1 MSEPNLGSEQ
11 DELYYF
17 AKNFNKL
24 KFSNQAYIDST
35 QKRKEDNEKEIE
47 KLKKDYEKLRTEVN
61 MLKKTS
67 LYAPGR
73 THSAS
78 NSEYTYY
85 RLKYDQARQAKLK
98 SKEEWKKNTE
108 KYNELKSE
116 AKLISDDN
124 NPYVKRIKLLE
135 NKLDKAM
142 IKYNEA
148 MSIRRTYEQILARL
162 KEERA
167 GYDNQIAAIQKS
179 LKAKGHD
186 LNEFKL
192 LLQDSKQAR
201 TYSEL
206 LVKNTEL
213 SKEAF
218 EEHFEQLI
226 QAHKREN
233 LKEIQKEKMEEKK
246 RRQKQ
251 NDVIITSSDEKV
263 NYNKGNELEKKVKDL
278 EEADKLIRETTGA
291 DDINEI
297 CQKYSNLLETK
308 ENLKNEKKDLEKM
321 FNGLK
326 YKHEILS
333 NELKKL
339 KYSSQDE
346 ITRKEIE
353 DHEKIA
359 EKTLANCEL
368 VRQKLRKQEKL
379 MIDLTTGINGLIEI
393 LSNKIFEENFNDE
406 YKKNED
412 DIPLKQ
418 VYYDLFHPKK
428 EEENKKEKSEEEK
441 KDKKAQELK
450 HNLSLMN
457 DLFKHI
463 EERSIEIRHKY
474 HYDEEEKKLDKKEE
488 NEIGN
493 IYIEQKA
500 DSNPDSEYGP
510 EEDIDP
516 ELPNKDNGN
525 RNDFNMR
532 PYSAAPAVRNKIS
545 IQARNK
551 Y

>member
-24 KFSNQAYIDST
+24 KFSNQAYIEST
-35 QKRKEDNEKEIE
+35 QKRKDDNEKEIE

-98 SKEEWKKNTE
+98 SKEEWKKNSE

-201 TYSEL
+201 NYSEL

-226 QAHKREN
+226 LAHKREN

-246 RRQKQ
+246 KRLKQ
-251 NDVIITSSDEKV
+251 NEIIPTLSEEKIY
-263 NYNKGNELEKKVKDL
+263 NNKGNDLEKKVKDL

-321 FNGLK
+321 YSNLK
-326 YKHEILS
+326 NKHEELS
-333 NELKKL
+333 NELKQL
-339 KYSSQDE
+339 KYSSQNE

-353 DHEKIA
+353 DHEKTA
-359 EKTLANCEL
+359 EKTLNNCEL
-368 VRQKLRKQEKL
+368 VRQKLKKYEKL
-379 MIDLTTGINGLIEI
+379 MIDLRTGISSLIDI
-393 LSNKIFEENFNDE
+393 LKNNKIFEETFNDE
-406 YKKNED
+406 ELKNED
-412 DIPLKQ
+412 DVTLKQ
-418 VYYDLFHPKK
+418 VYHDLI
-428 EEENKKEKSEEEK
+428 NLTSKEK
-441 KDKKAQELK
+441 DLK
-450 HNLSLMN
+450 NILLKMN

-463 EERSIEIRHKY
+463 DKKCSSIRQNY

-493 IYIEQKA
+493 IYIEQRA

-516 ELPNKDNGN
+516 ELPNKENSN
-525 RNDFNMR
+525 QNDFNMR
-532 PYSAAPAVRNKIS
+532 PYSAAPGKRNKIS

-551 Y
+551 F